1 MELKTKYQYTY
12 FIYPYLVEKKDYVN
26 YLHRLLRKPECSLKL
41 FDGKKDVEIDSYF
54 LPEIKNK
61 MFWSLYLSK
70 EGLKDYNSLDNK
82 MKATILSKKE
92 ACFFEYNIK
101 EDIPAKIGEGG
112 GIFFD
117 ITKIE
122 IICFCTGLCFL
133 LVKTALNEGANFSD
147 VLNFN
152 YKFRDIQSKIL
163 QPKEYDNIKIQTTK
177 FKNMQTFSSFIE
189 NIAGS
194 NLKAKKVNLDTNRLI
209 TYSYTCLDANSWNET
224 TDIKIIEKEFEKYY
238 HIKPA
243 GEQTTDVKIDNNNVY
258 QEKYAYYGFS
268 NNSTVLFTSASNI
281 KNYTSLLFKYEN
293 EQLYH
298 FIYHLYQKIYL
309 KQLNY
314 EFSQT
319 NNFKNIQQEFINFS
333 KKNWT
338 YEVTNNDLGLIL
350 EKYYKGAQ
358 NLEETFSKL
367 KNEYDLLYKEYNIEK
382 TNKHNKWIVAV
393 IIVVVIINL
402 INMIIKK

>member
-26 YLHRLLRKPECSLKL
+26 YLHRLLRKPECKIKL
-41 FDGKKDVEIDSYF
+41 FDKKKDVEIDSYF

-61 MFWSLYLSK
+61 MFWSLYLTK
-70 EGLKDYNSLDNK
+70 EGLEDYNSLDTK
-82 MKATILSKKE
+82 MKATLLSKKP
-92 ACFFEYNIK
+92 ACFFEYDIG
-101 EDIPAKIGEGG
+101 EDIPAKIGENG

-122 IICFCTGLCFL
+122 IICFSTGICFL
-133 LVKTALNEGANFSD
+133 LVKTALNEGASFSD

-152 YKFRDIQSKIL
+152 YKFRDIQSEIV

-177 FKNMQTFSSFIE
+177 FQNMQTFSSFIE
-189 NIAGS
+189 KIAGS
-194 NLKAKKVNLDTNRLI
+194 NLKAKKLNLDTNRLI
-209 TYSYTCLDANSWNET
+209 TYAYTCLDANSWNET
-224 TDIKIIEKEFEKYY
+224 TDIQIIEKEFEKYY

-243 GEQTTDVKIDNNNVY
+243 GEQTVDVKIDNKNVY

-268 NNSTVLFTSASNI
+268 NSNTVLLTSGSNI

-314 EFSQT
+314 EFSKT

-333 KKNWT
+333 KKNWM
-338 YEVTNNDLGLIL
+338 YEVTNNDIGLIL
-350 EKYYKGAQ
+350 EKYYKEAQ
-358 NLEETFSKL
+358 NLEETFGNL

-402 INMIIKK
+402 INMIIK